1 MDYKSL
7 NDILFLFFIL
17 FALLSHMLRQLLQTI
32 GPQNEKKVK
41 NKKQNK
47 HVCLDDEEQSP
58 TSPQKRKLHLK
69 V

>member
-32 GPQNEKKVK
+32 GPQNEKKV
-41 NKKQNK
+41 
-47 HVCLDDEEQSP
+47 CLDDEEQSP
-58 TSPQKRKLHLK
+58 TSPQKESCI
-69 V
+69 